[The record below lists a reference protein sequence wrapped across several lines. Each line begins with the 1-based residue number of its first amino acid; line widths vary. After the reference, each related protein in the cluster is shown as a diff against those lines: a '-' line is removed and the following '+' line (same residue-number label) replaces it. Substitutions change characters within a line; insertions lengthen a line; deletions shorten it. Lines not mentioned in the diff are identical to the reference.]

1 VADKYFNFM
10 PVKTFRPL
18 TPSTRYITIA
28 DYSDITKRTPEKS
41 LVEIRKKTGGRNHYG
56 RITARGIGGG
66 HKQKIR
72 LVDFKRSKHGVDATV
87 AAIEYDPLR
96 SARLA
101 LLQYTDGEKRYII
114 APHGVQVGR
123 TISSGPNAAPEVGN
137 SLPLKAIPVGL
148 SIHNIELIPGRGG
161 QMVRS
166 AGAAATLMSRD
177 AGYAQIRLPSGEI
190 RRVNEECYATIGQV
204 GNMEHENIILGKAG
218 RSRHRG
224 IRPINRGVTRNPVD
238 HPNGGGAG
246 KSKSGGGWQ
255 QLTSPWGKIAKGG
268 KTRHKYKHSN
278 RFIVVRRNGL
288 PIKMK

>member
-1 VADKYFNFM
+1 MA
-10 PVKTFRPL
+10 VKSYRPL

-28 DYSDITKRTPEKS
+28 DYSDITKTTPEKS

-56 RITARGIGGG
+56 RVTSRGIGGG

-72 LVDFKRSKHGVDATV
+72 LVDFKRNKRGVEATV

-101 LLQYTDGEKRYII
+101 LLEYPDGEKRYII
-114 APHGVQVGR
+114 APVGIAVGKK
-123 TISSGPNAAPEVGN
+123 ISSGPGAAPETGN
-137 SLPLKAIPVGL
+137 ALPLKSIPVGL
-148 SIHNIELIPGRGG
+148 SIHNIELTPGRGG

-166 AGAAATLMSRD
+166 AGGAATLMSRD
-177 AGYAQIRLPSGEI
+177 GGYAQIRLPSGEI
-190 RRVNEECYATIGQV
+190 RRVHEECYATIGQV
-204 GNMEHENIILGKAG
+204 GNPEHENIILGKAG

-224 IRPINRGVTRNPVD
+224 IRPVNRGVSRNPVD

-255 QLTSPWGKIAKGG
+255 QLMSPWGKIAKGG
-268 KTRHKYKHSN
+268 KTRAKYKHSN

-288 PIKMK
+288 PIKVK